1 MKLNSILKADEVISD
16 IEEAVTKHKIG
27 YIDAIVNYC
36 ERRGVEIEAV
46 AAVIK
51 SNNKIKARLQEQAE
65 ELNYLPKRAKL
76 PIGD

>member
-1 MKLNSILKADEVISD
+1 MKLNSILKADEVIGD

-46 AAVIK
+46 AAVI
-51 SNNKIKARLQEQAE
+51 
-65 ELNYLPKRAKL
+65 
-76 PIGD
+76 

>member
-1 MKLNSILKADEVISD
+1 MKLNSMLKANDVIAD

-27 YIDAIVNYC
+27 YIDAIIDYC
-36 ERRGVEIEAV
+36 NLMGVEIEAV

-65 ELNYLPKRAKL
+65 ELHYLPKRAKL
-76 PIGD
+76 LIED

>member
-1 MKLNSILKADEVISD
+1 MKLNTILKADNVLAE

-27 YIDAIVNYC
+27 YIDAIVDYC
-36 ERRGVEIEAV
+36 ERRGIEVEAV

-51 SNNKIKARLQEQAE
+51 GNSKIKARLQEQAE

>member
-1 MKLNSILKADEVISD
+1 MKLNSILKADEVIGD